1 MELEGAMGLL
11 IPIIALVAVFTFI
24 SIAVWSDNRRRERE
38 SYYHH
43 ETLKKLVDQPGDVSQ
58 RVIDQFRRDEIRQD
72 RLRRDGIR
80 LGGMITLVVG
90 VGLMIFLRAFFP
102 DGVLYLVGILPLLIG
117 GVLLAYSFMIPVET
131 AE

>member
-58 RVIDQFRRDEIRQD
+58 RVLDQFRRDEIRQD